1 MAQGTGENEQGLRVI
16 ADLTRLGS
24 MIILIIHFYVWC
36 YGTFVEWGLTG
47 NIINNFIKNLAGQSW
62 IKSPMTTKTIAIVFL
77 SLSLIGNRGK
87 RSQRVTAKKAITY
100 SVTGLVLY
108 YSTTMIIDYHI
119 VYITLTIS
127 GILLFISGAAYLT
140 RIIKTPVNDDIFN
153 ERNQAFPQEERKL
166 QNDFSI
172 NLPAQYYFKGKIRK
186 SWINIIN
193 PFRGT
198 LIMGSPGA
206 GKSYFIIR
214 HIISQHLQKGF
225 AMFVY
230 DFKYDDL
237 TKIAYNEFLKH
248 KASFKAEPKFYVIN
262 FDRLTHT
269 NRCNPLDP
277 KTMADI
283 TDAHESATT
292 ILLGM
297 NREWVKKEG
306 DFFVNSAINFVTAII
321 WFLRKFED
329 GKYCTLPHV
338 IELMMLD
345 YDELF
350 SILRLEPTIHS
361 LINPFITAYQ
371 NEAMEQ
377 LEGQVGS
384 AKIAMGKL
392 SSPQLYYVLSGN
404 DFSLDINDPLAPKVV
419 CLGNNPQKQKIYGV
433 VGSLF
438 ITRMTR
444 TVNQKD
450 KLQASLI
457 FDEFP
462 TIYFGG
468 MGTLLATARSNRVAI
483 TFGVQDFSQLKK
495 DYGRDEAEV
504 LINIAGNVIAGQ
516 VTGDTAKQL
525 SERFGKIMQQRQSQ
539 TINHTDTS
547 VSNSFQLESAVP
559 PSVIANLS
567 SGQFIGI
574 VGDEPKQKIK
584 YKMFHCEIIND
595 HEKIQRD
602 QHAYRPLP
610 PVRNIT
616 ETHINDHYGA
626 IKKDIEQLTAD
637 AMKRISLDPTL
648 QHLLV
653 YKKS

>member
-1 MAQGTGENEQGLRVI
+1 MAQGTGENEQGLRAI
-16 ADLTRLGS
+16 ADLTRLIS
-24 MIILIIHFYVWC
+24 MIILLIHFYIWC
-36 YGTFVEWGLTG
+36 YGTFAQWHLTG
-47 NIINNFIKNLAGQSW
+47 SIINNFVSNIANQAW
-62 IKSPMTTKTIAIVFL
+62 VKSVVTTKTFAIIFL
-77 SLSLIGNRGK
+77 SLSLLGNKGK
-87 RSQRVTAKKAITY
+87 QSQTITTKKAVTYAAIGVIIYYTATLIISYHVVYMIT
-100 SVTGLVLY
+100 TIAGLL
-108 YSTTMIIDYHI
+108 I
-119 VYITLTIS
+119 
-127 GILLFISGAAYLT
+127 FISGAAMLT
-140 RIIKTPVNDDIFN
+140 RIMKAQADPDIFN
-153 ERNQAFPQEERKL
+153 ELNQTFPQEERKL
-166 QNDFSI
+166 INNYSI
-172 NLPAQYYFKGKIRK
+172 NLPAQYNFKGKRRN

-214 HIISQHLQKGF
+214 HIIAQHLQKGF
-225 AMFVY
+225 TMFVY

-237 TKIAYNEFLKH
+237 TKITYNHFLQNK
-248 KASFKAEPKFYVIN
+248 KNFKTEPKFYVIN
-262 FDRLTHT
+262 FDQLTHS

-277 KTMADI
+277 NTMLDI

-321 WFLRKFED
+321 WFLRKYEQ

-338 IELMMLD
+338 IELMMRE

-361 LINPFITAYQ
+361 LINPFVTAYQ

-384 AKIAMGKL
+384 AKIALGKL
-392 SSPQLYYVLSGN
+392 SSPQLYYILSGN
-404 DFSLDINDPLAPKVV
+404 EFSLDINNPDAPKII

-444 TVNQKD
+444 TVNQKN
-450 KLQASLI
+450 KLPSSLI

-468 MGTLLATARSNRVAI
+468 MATLLATARSNRVA
-483 TFGVQDFSQLKK
+483 TAFAVQDFSQLKK

-516 VTGDTAKQL
+516 VTGDSAKQL
-525 SERFGKIMQQRQSQ
+525 SERFGKIMQPRQSQ
-539 TINHTDTS
+539 TINRMDTS
-547 VSNSFQLESAVP
+547 LSNSYQLDSAVP
-559 PSVIANLS
+559 VSVISNLS
-567 SGQFIGI
+567 SGEFIGM
-574 VGDEPKQKIK
+574 VGDEPNQKMK
-584 YKMFHCEIIND
+584 NKMFHAEIIND
-595 HEKIQRD
+595 HEKIKREEQL
-602 QHAYRPLP
+602 YKPLP
-610 PVRNIT
+610 LIRQVN
-616 ETHINDHYGA
+616 ELE
-626 IKKDIEQLTAD
+626 IKAQFEMIKEDIEKLANNVLKRLT
-637 AMKRISLDPTL
+637 LDPTL

-653 YKKS
+653 LKT